1 MKSEF
6 LIVIFK
12 NKLRYKIIKKYRQ
25 YKTAIVFYE
34 KLLKESENV
43 FFDIQ
48 TENGR
53 DINYELALLET
64 KTSKSESIYIT
75 DDMGRNIKVELD
87 DPEYNIIKISKY
99 NFPEKLTN
107 ISTKE
112 RIDAS
117 IIVNQYL
124 KGTNLKLIS
133 KLNNKIV
140 IQDDDKFNLFSTKS
154 IYDAERFIDSLE
166 KHLINNNKR
175 NCLIVKD
182 TDVAQKKYLY
192 EVLSNLGYDKKM
204 LYRVSTTHLK
214 HK

>member
-12 NKLRYKIIKKYRQ
+12 NKLRYKIIKKYRKYQ
-25 YKTAIVFYE
+25 NAITLYD
-34 KLLKESENV
+34 KILKESNDVIFNV
-43 FFDIQ
+43 Q

-53 DINYELALLET
+53 DVNYELALLET
-64 KTSKSESIYIT
+64 KTSKSESLYVI
-75 DDMGRNIKVELD
+75 DEMGRNMKVELD
-87 DPEYNIIKISKY
+87 DPDFNIKKIAKY

-112 RIDAS
+112 RIDTGG
-117 IIVNQYL
+117 IVKKYL
-124 KGTNLKLIS
+124 NGSNLKLIS

-166 KHLINNNKR
+166 SHLMNTNKR

-182 TDVAQKKYLY
+182 TDIAQKKYLY
-192 EVLSNLGYDKKM
+192 EVLNNLGYDKKM

-214 HK
+214 DK